1 MQAAGS
7 EVRRM
12 EEGLMKL
19 AIEQGLW
26 AALFVGLLLWT
37 LRQNNARETRY
48 LEIIKTLG
56 EEVRAR
62 LDRLESLASRGRRDE

>member
-1 MQAAGS
+1 
-7 EVRRM
+7 M